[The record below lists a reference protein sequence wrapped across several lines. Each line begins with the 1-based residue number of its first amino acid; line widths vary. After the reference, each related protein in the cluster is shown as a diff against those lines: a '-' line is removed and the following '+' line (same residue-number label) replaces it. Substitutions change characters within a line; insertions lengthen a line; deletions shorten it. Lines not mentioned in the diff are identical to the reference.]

1 MWDRLRAKRVLVCV
15 VGVAI
20 VPAAVA
26 GSSLGATHPKT
37 AIPVVSK
44 VKLTPKSFKAALAP
58 TPGYGAIVHYRLSE
72 NNAVQ
77 TFVVKKLIGTKWVTQ
92 KGTFKKRGRQG
103 KDVFP
108 FPGIL
113 HGHKL
118 KKGSYEMVVTPAVTG
133 VGVGK
138 PVTAHFTVIG

>member
-15 VGVAI
+15 VGVGI
-20 VPAAVA
+20 VAVAVA
-26 GSSLGATHPKT
+26 GSSLGAADPQTP
-37 AIPVVSK
+37 IPVVSK
-44 VKLTPKSFKAALAP
+44 VRLTPKSFKAALVP
-58 TPGYGAIVHYRLSE
+58 TPGYGAIVHYRLSV

-77 TFVVKKLIGTKWVTQ
+77 TFVVKKLIGTKWVVQ

-108 FPGIL
+108 FPGIY
-113 HGHKL
+113 HGKRL
-118 KKGSYEMVVTPAVTG
+118 KKGSYEMVVTPALAG